1 MWIDYAARQALNSVG
16 AFVRAP
22 RLRFAAQAS
31 SLSFPQQGE
40 TVISLTTHGKRMST
54 SVASIASLLMG
65 TELLPVFLW
74 LDRVDFESTWPEG
87 LKGLV
92 DRGLQVRCS
101 DGAFGPHTKYFGTF
115 AQFAGTDTRVITVD
129 DDMMYPRWFVQK
141 LLNAADAD
149 PRTVVAYRAHEIAL
163 DDNGMAPYRRWK
175 RVMTTTPSHRHFATG
190 VSGVAYPPSMV
201 EYVAE
206 QGTSFQSHAPTADDV
221 WLNACSL
228 HSRHKVRQVFPHPRE
243 FSIVPGS
250 QRTALVRQ
258 NLGGGGN
265 DLQIAATYGPDDVVA
280 LRRAS
285 SSNAS

>member
-1 MWIDYAARQALNSVG
+1 MWIDYAARQALSSVG

-22 RLRFAAQAS
+22 RLKFAANAS
-31 SLSFPQQGE
+31 SLSFPQEGD
-40 TVISLTTHGKRMST
+40 TVVSLTTHGDRMSA

-74 LDRVDFESTWPEG
+74 LDRVDFESEWPEG
-87 LKGLV
+87 LRGLV

-129 DDMMYPRWFVQK
+129 DDMMYPRWFAQK
-141 LLNAADAD
+141 LLNASDAD
-149 PRTVVAYRAHEIAL
+149 PGLIVAYRAHEITFRGDQL
-163 DDNGMAPYRRWK
+163 DLYRRWK
-175 RVMTTTPSHRHFATG
+175 AVYTTAPSHRHFATG

-201 EYVAE
+201 EYVAR
-206 QGTSFQSHAPTADDV
+206 QGTGFIGHAPKADDV
-221 WLNACSL
+221 WLNACALRSN
-228 HSRHKVRQVFPHPRE
+228 HMVRQVFPHPRE

-250 QRTALVRQ
+250 QRTALVRG

-265 DLQIAATYGPDDVVA
+265 DVQIAATYTHEDVA
-280 LRRAS
+280 RLLRAD
-285 SSNAS
+285 

>member
-16 AFVRAP
+16 AFARAP
-22 RLRFAAQAS
+22 RLKLAAQAS
-31 SLSFPQQGE
+31 ALSFPQEGE
-40 TVISLTTHGKRMST
+40 TVISLTTHGKRMSA
-54 SVASIASLLMG
+54 SVASIASLLLG

-74 LDRVDFESTWPEG
+74 LDRPDFESEWPEG

-101 DGAFGPHTKYFGTF
+101 DGAFGPHTKYLGTF

-149 PRTVVAYRAHEIAL
+149 PRTVVAYRAHEIAF
-163 DDNGMAPYRRWK
+163 DGNGLAPYRRWK
-175 RVMTTTPSHRHFATG
+175 RVYTTDPSHRHFATG
-190 VSGVAYPPSMV
+190 VSGVVYPRSMV
-201 EYVAE
+201 DYVAARGE
-206 QGTSFQSHAPTADDV
+206 EFSSHAPSADDV
-221 WLNACSL
+221 WLNVCALRSG
-228 HSRHKVRQVFPHPRE
+228 HRVRQVFPHPRD

-250 QRTALVRQ
+250 QKTALVRQ

-265 DLQIAATYGPDDVVA
+265 DAQIAATYTEEDIAVIHGEQ
-280 LRRAS
+280 
-285 SSNAS
+285 